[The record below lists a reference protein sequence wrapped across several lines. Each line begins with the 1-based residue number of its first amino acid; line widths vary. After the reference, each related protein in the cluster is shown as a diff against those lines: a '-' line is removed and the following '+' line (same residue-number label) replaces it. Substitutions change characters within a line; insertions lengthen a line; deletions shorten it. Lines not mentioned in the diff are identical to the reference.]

1 MDHYSYIFDA
11 FGKTLKISG
20 DWSPCLRDIIS
31 WYSMPMPEAS
41 AAPDLTM
48 EISGASI
55 EEMNRLIPLPAE
67 EFRLRS
73 GILAV
78 NENIDYVSYSDNKRH
93 WVDYAGAG
101 RIMTDFENGSAAS
114 LVCSGIILPTY
125 QKYLFSDHPL
135 DRLLASRGIFSMHAS
150 CASVN
155 GKGIAFTGRSGAGK
169 SSAAFALMQKGMP
182 ILTDE
187 KLFIFKKDEGYS
199 GGAVSDIIKVRHDAI
214 SMLFPKPAS
223 CRKFDVIG
231 EEHYFKLGTS
241 ESYNWQERVTLKA
254 LCMLEKTGAPK
265 TEIMAINPTK
275 LAGGLFPVTIT
286 GVSPRYRAEK
296 FSFIMELLEN
306 IECRLVKFGTD
317 MDDFARAVVEL
328 AENL

>member
-1 MDHYSYIFDA
+1 M
-11 FGKTLKISG
+11 KISG
-20 DWSPCLRDIIS
+20 DWSPCLRDIAS
-31 WYSMPMPEAS
+31 WYAMPRLETSME
-41 AAPDLTM
+41 PDLTM

-55 EEMNRLIPLPAE
+55 EEINRLIPLPAE

-73 GILAV
+73 GMLAV

-101 RIMTDFENGSAAS
+101 RIMADFENGSAAS
-114 LVCSGIILPTY
+114 LVCSGAMLPTY
-125 QKYLFSDHPL
+125 QKYIFADRPL

-150 CASVN
+150 CVSVN

-169 SSAAFALMQKGMP
+169 STAVFALMQKGMP

-187 KLFIFKKDEGYS
+187 KLFIFKKEEGYS

-214 SMLFPKPAS
+214 SKLFPKPAS
-223 CRKFDVIG
+223 CGKFDVIG

-241 ESYNWQERVTLKA
+241 ESYNWQDSVTLKA
-254 LCMLEKTGAPK
+254 LCMLEQTGKPG
-265 TEIMAINPTK
+265 TEITSVNPTK

-296 FSFIMELLEN
+296 FGFIMELLEK
-306 IECRLVKFGTD
+306 IECRLIKFGTD
-317 MDDFARAVVEL
+317 MDDFASAV
-328 AENL
+328 ENLAASL